1 MKIIKIECELCMKMA
16 IGIDV
21 IIDVVILIT
30 DTGNNKFIGV
40 STIGKKLYH
49 MFFSPYE
56 SNISCYGHLAATA
69 AVAAAAA

>member
-1 MKIIKIECELCMKMA
+1 MA
-16 IGIDV
+16 YSRLNVNSVYDDVV

-30 DTGNNKFIGV
+30 DTGNKFIGG

-69 AVAAAAA
+69 A